1 MANGNWEYWLQSW
14 PFSFQKSSIFVIII
28 NIPISDISRRS
39 PFVDAVTAWHRGGV
53 RPRKTENLLR
63 PRQLVTHRA
72 KVAHSFSLNLL
83 PIAQNFRR
91 SSFTVLT
98 SESFLG
104 NSPRC
109 FGLSLLP
116 LDIHWMLTLRKKRS
130 GDDVTFC
137 KTWCRDDVSLGT
149 LVVLSPFHKTKK
161 NFKGIVHARE
171 TSHLI
176 L

>member
-1 MANGNWEYWLQSW
+1 MQMD
-14 PFSFQKSSIFVIII
+14 IFVIII

-72 KVAHSFSLNLL
+72 KLQAILFHRFNFRVLSGKFSQMFWAFPSSIGYSLN
-83 PIAQNFRR
+83 AH
-91 SSFTVLT
+91 
-98 SESFLG
+98 
-104 NSPRC
+104 
-109 FGLSLLP
+109 FGE
-116 LDIHWMLTLRKKRS
+116 KGS